1 MNKFSFIS
9 GTSSM
14 DMFMT
19 ESQKKYY
26 RAMKKVEGKKPQK
39 ALPRPRVTTN
49 ETEPKKHAIF
59 QIKTFLF
66 VPLNSYQSHGSSST

>member
-1 MNKFSFIS
+1 
-9 GTSSM
+9 M

-39 ALPRPRVTTN
+39 ALPRPRVKTKTS
-49 ETEPKKHAIF
+49 TM
-59 QIKTFLF
+59 IKLK
-66 VPLNSYQSHGSSST
+66 